1 MMKRL
6 IMLSVL
12 GALSI
17 KGYSQDKQS
26 YQLLNNEVL
35 EKVKTMM
42 AVDDGLLDIEGFYE
56 KISNEPRVKEFV
68 RSYYFKALANA
79 ESLIKG
85 SKTMSINPSEKVL
98 ELTKDLLP
106 PRAIIDSIPLP
117 IFDPAIKRFNYEK
130 EHAEFFYIYND
141 LKEGISHKMAGLDA
155 STSYKSGGSA
165 GSKAFEQLEIK
176 FYYHKSELSEYRQDM
191 IESSR
196 NARIEIA
203 KWSVKSDNYAG
214 SEEERRSEVAREASA
229 YRVSRAIL
237 MRMCDEL
244 EFETN
249 LSFFKARKCALGNM
263 AAQAAKL
270 YQNKPITKGSAAAF
284 EISEISKG
292 LLSRIKLMLF
302 DGNVLQ
308 GKAQV
313 INSSFNTL
321 IEMSRL

>member
-6 IMLSVL
+6 IMLSALV
-12 GALSI
+12 ALSI

-26 YQLLNNEVL
+26 SQLLNNEVL
-35 EKVKTMM
+35 EKVKAMM
-42 AVDDGLLDIEGFYE
+42 AADEGLLDIEGFYE
-56 KISNEPRVKEFV
+56 KTSNEPRVKEFV
-68 RSYYFKALANA
+68 RSYYFKALVNA

-85 SKTMSINPSEKVL
+85 SKTMKINAPKSVMESV
-98 ELTKDLLP
+98 KDLLP
-106 PRAIIDSIPLP
+106 ERAIIDAIPDP
-117 IFDPAIKRFNYEK
+117 IFAPTIKRFNYEK
-130 EHAEFFYIYND
+130 ENAEFFYIYND
-141 LKEGISHKMAGLDA
+141 LKEGISQKMAELGA
-155 STSYKSGGSA
+155 SPSYKPGGSA
-165 GSKAFEQLEIK
+165 GSRAFELLETK

-196 NARIEIA
+196 NAQIEIA
-203 KWSVKSDNYAG
+203 KWSVKSDHYAG

-229 YRVSRAIL
+229 YRISRAIL

-263 AAQAAKL
+263 AAQAALL
-270 YQNKPITKGSAAAF
+270 YKNKSITKGSAATM

-308 GKAQV
+308 GKAQI